1 MVAKSIVDIDVNDDK
16 FVAFLEK
23 FKEYQAALE
32 ELPEAWRVLAHG
44 ATDATKETAKAK
56 TEGDLLAKA
65 FSEGASAILSINSG
79 LERLTDS
86 LDRANK
92 SQEDFNKKTRSS
104 KGFLSDASKDAKSLA
119 GHIRDATTSLLSWGG
134 IVGLFTGVLGVGGL
148 FGLNRLAA
156 TTGSQRFTS
165 LGIGTSIGALDS
177 TAINYQKALGNPT
190 GTLGAIRDSQMDLS
204 KRWTFQAMG
213 INNPDQD
220 PAKLLPQMIRNARDI
235 FVKNGSTLQGANA
248 YGLTNFFSLDD
259 LNRFKNMSD
268 EEIDAMERRAQKDA
282 KLLQITDQQ
291 ARQWQD
297 FNVQLDYSG
306 QSIRNT
312 FVRGLGPLTPQLS
325 KLSDALAGAIDTVLQ
340 SPELGKWIDGLAGG
354 IERFGKYLASPEFTK
369 DVDDFMDGLRRLGQS
384 IGRVIDLFTGK
395 TSVSEFM
402 GGEAPLADDPSKS
415 PSENMNDRYRRYE
428 AQQKS
433 KPYDQYFEE
442 AAKKYN
448 VDPKLLKAIAAAESS
463 WDQNAVSKAGAQGLM
478 QVMPDN
484 FKPGEK
490 PFDPHDNIMAGAR
503 VLRDG
508 MNWANKNAG
517 GDLEEALR
525 YYNGG
530 VRRGSAENIAYPGR
544 VNEKYQQI
552 YGVPALSA
560 REQYA
565 AMFGAPE
572 GSAKEQYAA
581 MFGAPE
587 GSAKEQYAAM
597 FGAPEGSA
605 KEQYAA
611 MQGSR
616 KDQVV
621 AGGGDNSE
629 VAKNTNKTNQL
640 LQQIVDRGLQ
650 GNGSGMVVYNNTGGN
665 AVVSSSQLGVR

>member
-16 FVAFLEK
+16 FVAFMEK

-32 ELPEAWRVLAHG
+32 ELPEAWRGLAHG

-104 KGFLSDASKDAKSLA
+104 KGFLSDATKDAKSLA

-204 KRWTFQAMG
+204 KRWQFQALG

-220 PAKLLPQMIRNARDI
+220 PAKLLPQLIRNARDI

-354 IERFGKYLASPEFTK
+354 IERFGNYLASPEFTK
-369 DVDDFMDGLRRLGQS
+369 DVDSFMSGIEKLGAL
-384 IGRVIDLFTGK
+384 IGKVYDWVVGK
-395 TSVSEFM
+395 TDISVSDVTSGSSILSDKKVTDPKTGQTYTPGSE
-402 GGEAPLADDPSKS
+402 DDPRVWGWLKGVKRFFSS
-415 PSENMNDRYRRYE
+415 GDV
-428 AQQKS
+428 
-433 KPYDQYFEE
+433 KP
-442 AAKKYN
+442 
-448 VDPKLLKAIAAAESS
+448 VDPTPADVSAKGRTIADRFNNPTNLRWAEGYGTHNTKSGKF
-463 WDQNAVSKAGAQGLM
+463 AVFPTLDEG
-478 QVMPDN
+478 
-484 FKPGEK
+484 
-490 PFDPHDNIMAGAR
+490 
-503 VLRDG
+503 VL
-508 MNWANKNAG
+508 A
-517 GDLEEALR
+517 
-525 YYNGG
+525 
-530 VRRGSAENIAYPGR
+530 SA
-544 VNEKYQQI
+544 KQLQI
-552 YGVPALSA
+552 YGTRGINTVSDIAKKWAPSNENDTAEYIRHVVKTTGLGANDRLNLNDPAILAKLISA
-560 REQYA
+560 MSTKE
-565 AMFGAPE
+565 GAGNRVSE
-572 GSAKEQYAA
+572 GA
-581 MFGAPE
+581 
-587 GSAKEQYAAM
+587 
-597 FGAPEGSA
+597 
-605 KEQYAA
+605 
-611 MQGSR
+611 
-616 KDQVV
+616 VI
-621 AGGGDNSE
+621 
-629 VAKNTNKTNQL
+629 
-640 LQQIVDRGLQ
+640 QIF
-650 GNGSGMVVYNNTGGN
+650 NNTGGN
-665 AVVSSSQLGVR
+665 AIVSSSQLGVTG

>member
-16 FVAFLEK
+16 FVAFMEK

-32 ELPEAWRVLAHG
+32 DLPEAWRGLAHG
-44 ATDATKETAKAK
+44 ATEATKETAKAK

-65 FSEGASAILSINSG
+65 FSDGASAILSINSG
-79 LERLTDS
+79 LDRLTDS

-104 KGFLSDASKDAKSLA
+104 KGFLSDATKDAKSLA

-190 GTLGAIRDSQMDLS
+190 ATLGAIRDSQMDLS
-204 KRWTFQAMG
+204 KRWQFQAMG

-220 PAKLLPQMIRNARDI
+220 PAKLLPQLIRNARDI

-297 FNVQLDYSG
+297 FNVQLDYSN

-325 KLSDALAGAIDTVLQ
+325 KLSDALSGAIDTVLQ

-354 IERFGKYLASPEFTK
+354 IERLGNYLASPEFTK
-369 DVDDFMDGLRRLGQS
+369 DVDSFMVGIQKLGTL
-384 IGRVIDLFTGK
+384 IGKVYDWVVGK
-395 TSVSEFM
+395 TDISVSDVTSGSSILSNKKVPDPKTGQTYTPGSE
-402 GGEAPLADDPSKS
+402 DDPRVWGWLKGVKRFFSSGDVKPVDPTPADVSAKGRTIADRFNNPTNLRWAEGYGTHNTKS
-415 PSENMNDRYRRYE
+415 GKFAVFPTLDEGVLASAKQLQIFGTRGINTVTDIAKKWAPSNENDTAEYIRHVVKTTGLGANDRLNLNDP
-428 AQQKS
+428 AIL
-433 KPYDQYFEE
+433 
-442 AAKKYN
+442 AKLISAMSTKEGAGN
-448 VDPKLLKAIAAAESS
+448 RVSEG
-463 WDQNAVSKAGAQGLM
+463 AV
-478 QVMPDN
+478 
-484 FKPGEK
+484 
-490 PFDPHDNIMAGAR
+490 I
-503 VLRDG
+503 
-508 MNWANKNAG
+508 
-517 GDLEEALR
+517 
-525 YYNGG
+525 
-530 VRRGSAENIAYPGR
+530 
-544 VNEKYQQI
+544 QI
-552 YGVPALSA
+552 
-560 REQYA
+560 
-565 AMFGAPE
+565 F
-572 GSAKEQYAA
+572 
-581 MFGAPE
+581 
-587 GSAKEQYAAM
+587 
-597 FGAPEGSA
+597 
-605 KEQYAA
+605 
-611 MQGSR
+611 
-616 KDQVV
+616 
-621 AGGGDNSE
+621 
-629 VAKNTNKTNQL
+629 
-640 LQQIVDRGLQ
+640 
-650 GNGSGMVVYNNTGGN
+650 NNTGGN
-665 AVVSSSQLGVR
+665 AIVSSSQLGVNR

>member
-16 FVAFLEK
+16 FVSFMEK

-32 ELPEAWRVLAHG
+32 ELPEAWRGLAHG

-56 TEGDLLAKA
+56 AEGDLLAKA
-65 FSEGASAILSINSG
+65 FSDGASAILTINSG
-79 LERLTDS
+79 LDRLTES

-104 KGFLSDASKDAKSLA
+104 KGFLSDATKDAKSLA

-190 GTLGAIRDSQMDLS
+190 VTLGAIRDSQMDLS
-204 KRWTFQAMG
+204 KRWQFQAMG

-354 IERFGKYLASPEFTK
+354 IERFGNYLASPDFTK
-369 DVDDFMDGLRRLGQS
+369 DVESFMAGIEKLGALIGKVYDWVVGKTEISVSDVTAGSS
-384 IGRVIDLFTGK
+384 ILGNQEVKDPETGK
-395 TSVSEFM
+395 SYSPGSE
-402 GGEAPLADDPSKS
+402 DDPRVWGWLKKLKTASGVA
-415 PSENMNDRYRRYE
+415 PV
-428 AQQKS
+428 Q
-433 KPYDQYFEE
+433 YDEYFDE
-442 AAKKYN
+442 AAKKYS
-448 VDPKLLKAIAAAESS
+448 VDPKWLKSIAAAESS
-463 WDQNAVSKAGAQGLM
+463 WDKNAVSSAGAKGLM
-478 QVMPDN
+478 QVMPSN
-484 FKPGEK
+484 FKDGEK
-490 PFDPHDNIMAGAR
+490 PLEPRDNIMAGAR
-503 VLRDG
+503 VFS
-508 MNWANKNAG
+508 WAMQQSG
-517 GDLEEALR
+517 GDFDEALR

-544 VNEKYQQI
+544 VKEK
-552 YGVPALSA
+552 
-560 REQYA
+560 YA
-565 AMFGAPE
+565 AMFGDPQ
-572 GSAKEQYAA
+572 GSAQ
-581 MFGAPE
+581 
-587 GSAKEQYAAM
+587 
-597 FGAPEGSA
+597 
-605 KEQYAA
+605 EQYAA

>member
-16 FVAFLEK
+16 FVAFMEK

-32 ELPEAWRVLAHG
+32 DLPEAWRGLAHG

-104 KGFLSDASKDAKSLA
+104 KGFLSEATKDAKSLA

-190 GTLGAIRDSQMDLS
+190 ATLGAIRDSQMDLS

-297 FNVQLDYSG
+297 FNVQLDYSS
-306 QSIRNT
+306 QSIRNA

-354 IERFGKYLASPEFTK
+354 IEKFGNYLASPDFAK
-369 DVDDFMDGLRRLGQS
+369 DVDDFMDCLRRLGQS

-402 GGEAPLADDPSKS
+402 AASSPMLNNQTVHDPNGGPDYVPGSESDPNVPGWLKKLKLASGVAPV
-415 PSENMNDRYRRYE
+415 
-428 AQQKS
+428 Q
-433 KPYDQYFEE
+433 YDEYFEE

-448 VDPKLLKAIAAAESS
+448 VDPKWLKSIAAAESS
-463 WDQNAVSKAGAQGLM
+463 WDQNAVSSAGAKGLM
-478 QVMPDN
+478 QVMPSN
-484 FKPGEK
+484 FRDGEK
-490 PFDPHDNIMAGAR
+490 PFDPRDNIMAGAR
-503 VLRDG
+503 VLS
-508 MNWANKNAG
+508 WAMQQSG
-517 GDLEEALR
+517 GDFDEALR

-530 VRRGSAENIAYPGR
+530 VRRGSAENVAYPGR
-544 VNEKYQQI
+544 V
-552 YGVPALSA
+552 
-560 REQYA
+560 REQYE
-565 AMFGAPE
+565 AMY
-572 GSAKEQYAA
+572 GSQKNPAIEN
-581 MFGAPE
+581 
-587 GSAKEQYAAM
+587 GS
-597 FGAPEGSA
+597 
-605 KEQYAA
+605 
-611 MQGSR
+611 
-616 KDQVV
+616 
-621 AGGGDNSE
+621 DNSE

-640 LQQIVDRGLQ
+640 LQQIVDRGLT

>member
-16 FVAFLEK
+16 FVSFMEK

-32 ELPEAWRVLAHG
+32 ELPEAWRGLAHG

-56 TEGDLLAKA
+56 AEGDLLAKA

-79 LERLTDS
+79 LDRLTDS

-92 SQEDFNKKTRSS
+92 SQEDFNKKARSS
-104 KGFLSDASKDAKSLA
+104 KGFLSDATKDAKSLA

-204 KRWTFQAMG
+204 RRWTFQAMG

-297 FNVQLDYSG
+297 FNVQLDYSS
-306 QSIRNT
+306 QSIRNA

-369 DVDDFMDGLRRLGQS
+369 DVDSFMAGIEKLGALIGKVYDWVVGKTS
-384 IGRVIDLFTGK
+384 ISVADVKEGSSILSDKKVTDPETGK
-395 TSVSEFM
+395 TYTPGSEDDPRVLGWLKGVKRFFSSGDVKPVDPTPADVTAKGRTIADRFNNPTNLRWAEGYGTHNTKSGDFAVFPTLDEGVLASAKQLQIFGTRGINTISDIAKKWAPSNENDTEAYIRHLVKSTGIGAREALNLNDPSILAKLISGMSSKEGAGNRVSE
-402 GGEAPLADDPSKS
+402 DT
-415 PSENMNDRYRRYE
+415 
-428 AQQKS
+428 
-433 KPYDQYFEE
+433 
-442 AAKKYN
+442 
-448 VDPKLLKAIAAAESS
+448 V
-463 WDQNAVSKAGAQGLM
+463 M
-478 QVMPDN
+478 QVFSN
-484 FKPGEK
+484 TSGT
-490 PFDPHDNIMAGAR
+490 
-503 VLRDG
+503 LR
-508 MNWANKNAG
+508 
-517 GDLEEALR
+517 
-525 YYNGG
+525 
-530 VRRGSAENIAYPGR
+530 
-544 VNEKYQQI
+544 
-552 YGVPALSA
+552 
-560 REQYA
+560 
-565 AMFGAPE
+565 
-572 GSAKEQYAA
+572 
-581 MFGAPE
+581 
-587 GSAKEQYAAM
+587 
-597 FGAPEGSA
+597 
-605 KEQYAA
+605 EQYAA
-611 MQGSR
+611 MQGS
-616 KDQVV
+616 KSAPAV

-640 LQQIVDRGLQ
+640 LQQLVDRGLQ